1 MKRLAVVLTNL
12 GGPDKLQDVT
22 PFLTNLFS
30 DPAIIRLPNPWRAI
44 LARFIARRRARA
56 AQAIYARLGGGSP
69 LLANTLA
76 QAAAL
81 EACLQDPG
89 SDPGQGTRVF
99 VAMRYWHPF
108 SGETAVEV
116 ARFQPEE
123 ILLLPLYP
131 QYSTTTTASSFA
143 AWRAAAA
150 KAGIAAP
157 SRFICCYPTEP
168 GFIAALAELTKTG
181 LEDLRSRQAGEP
193 AVIFT
198 AHGLPERIVKTGDP
212 YVEQVNASCR
222 ALASALGLGQGDW
235 ELGFQSR
242 VGPLAWIGPGTD
254 ELIVA
259 AAEAK
264 KAILVVPV
272 SFVSEHS
279 ETLVELDMDYGK
291 LAADHGAAAYV
302 RVATVGTH
310 LAFIAGLAR
319 ITREAETAARP
330 ILAFGAGCSA
340 NATACAMRMLATG
353 PTTKGG

>member
-1 MKRLAVVLTNL
+1 MKRLAVVLANL
-12 GGPDKLQDVT
+12 GGPDGPQAVA
-22 PFLTNLFS
+22 PFLANLFS

-44 LARFIARRRARA
+44 LARIIARRRAKA
-56 AQAIYARLGGGSP
+56 AQAIYAKLGGGSP
-69 LLANTLA
+69 LLANTRA
-76 QAAAL
+76 QAEAL
-81 EACLQDPG
+81 EMALQEP
-89 SDPGQGTRVF
+89 SRETRVF

-108 SGETAVEV
+108 SDEAAAAV
-116 ARFQPEE
+116 ARFQPDQ

-143 AWRAAAA
+143 AWQAAAA
-150 KAGIAAP
+150 KAGITAP
-157 SRFICCYPTEP
+157 SRLVCCYPTEA
-168 GFIAALAELTKTG
+168 GFIAALAELTKAG
-181 LEDLRSRQAGEP
+181 IDDLRSRQAGTP
-193 AVIFT
+193 VVIFT
-198 AHGLPERIVKTGDP
+198 AHGLPERIARTGDP
-212 YVEQVNASCR
+212 YVEQVDASCR
-222 ALASALGLGQGDW
+222 ALAAALGLGEEDW

-264 KAILVVPV
+264 RAILVVPV

-310 LAFIAGLAR
+310 PAFIAGLAR
-319 ITREAETAARP
+319 MVREAVTAARP
-330 ILAFGAGCSA
+330 IMAFGAGCSA
-340 NATACAMRMLATG
+340 SATACAMRAPATG
-353 PTTKGG
+353 ARTKNG

>member
-1 MKRLAVVLTNL
+1 MKRLAVVLANL
-12 GGPDKLQDVT
+12 GGPDAPQAVA
-22 PFLTNLFS
+22 PFLANLFS

-44 LARFIARRRARA
+44 LARIIARRRANA
-56 AQAIYARLGGGSP
+56 AQAIYAKLGGGSP
-69 LLANTLA
+69 LLANTRA
-76 QAAAL
+76 QAEAL
-81 EACLQDPG
+81 EMALQEP
-89 SDPGQGTRVF
+89 SWETRVF

-108 SGETAVEV
+108 SDEAAVAV
-116 ARFQPEE
+116 ARFQPDQ

-143 AWRAAAA
+143 AWRTAAA
-150 KAGIAAP
+150 KAGITTP
-157 SRFICCYPTEP
+157 SRLVCCYPTEA

-181 LEDLRSRQAGEP
+181 IDDLRSRQVGTP
-193 AVIFT
+193 VVIFT
-198 AHGLPERIVKTGDP
+198 AHGLPERIARTGDP
-212 YVEQVNASCR
+212 YVEQVDASCR
-222 ALASALGLGQGDW
+222 ALAAALGLGQEDW

-310 LAFIAGLAR
+310 PAFIAGLAR
-319 ITREAETAARP
+319 MVREAVTAARP
-330 ILAFGAGCSA
+330 IMAFGAGCSA
-340 NATACAMRMLATG
+340 SATACAMRAPATEAR
-353 PTTKGG
+353 TKNG